1 MRWWVRGDGGMRGR
15 GWDGVGRMRWWGR
28 GWVGERR
35 WWDERVGGCR

>member
-15 GWDGVGRMRWWGR
+15 GWDGVGRMRWW
-28 GWVGERR
+28 VGERR